1 MSTIN
6 VLVSV
11 WIFPLL
17 CILMIL
23 DKTDMLK
30 LLNFYLII
38 KTIIEI
44 WFDCVF
50 EELCFKKYFLEIN
63 FGDLF

>member
-1 MSTIN
+1 
-6 VLVSV
+6 
-11 WIFPLL
+11 
-17 CILMIL
+17 MIL